1 MLRKPTA
8 TRAVDHVGGLVRT
21 LLNAPRSRRRSIA
34 AAALGALALVGS
46 LLVATPAQALNDTG
60 TGGVFTAATG
70 RILDT
75 AKGTGGFSTPM
86 EAGKYRTIKV
96 TGLAGVPDD
105 GTVGAV
111 SLNATVGTAPGYG
124 TLFGR
129 PDADTSRTSMLI
141 YNGNTGEYVSNTAT
155 VAVGADGTI
164 QIMAETSA
172 RVILDVQGYYTANTD
187 GTAAGGF
194 VPVAGKRFV
203 DTRSG
208 LGAPK
213 ATIAPGKSVDV
224 QVTGANG
231 VPAGASGAVVNLIA
245 INSTSSDGNLT
256 PYATGSTKPQNSLH
270 YTPSATTSIQA
281 QVGLS
286 ADGKMT
292 IANASSTVNLVIDLQ
307 GYFTAAG
314 KTGAVFTPG
323 VGRAYD
329 SRATGNTILAKNETR
344 SIQIAGK
351 AGVPVMG
358 SGITAVVLTLIVA
371 HGGSDGRAAVWADGA
386 TKPDTTSINF
396 QADEIR
402 TNTVT
407 VPLGTNGKV
416 SLNNVADATN
426 YVIDVQGWYIN
437 PIAPTID
444 CPQPY
449 GEGTWTNVLPSSAV
463 NCTVKMPNTGDSS
476 GILTVNVNGESVV
489 ESALSETAG
498 TVLTVPI
505 PPTPGWY
512 TIEATSSYSAGV
524 GDTTSYGLGLNS
536 AAPSATVA
544 AVQAANPTGFERVA
558 TGSQDS
564 ASIAATTQSDANEA
578 DSASIAVS
586 PRQGITIAV
595 GDQSA
600 SDPDGGE
607 DANLDA
613 ASVNMGLPYGSRAA
627 AGIVESP
634 GIVSYH
640 NTNFSTLAVLKT
652 DASVQISTV
661 IENGSAPTA
670 YPYALDIPTG
680 GHATLQDDGVVL
692 IVDSSGTP
700 IGGVAPAWAR
710 DAAGNK
716 VSTRY
721 ELNGSVL
728 TQIVDLS
735 STTTYPVVADP
746 YLGINVIDRV
756 KWVKRSKLGKTLY
769 VYPTVWGR
777 SMAGLKYADLAGW
790 AEVVKKA
797 PSANTKNMWWQYKCH
812 AQVAY
817 WKPSWNLDSFLRRS
831 SYSAYTSNLC
841 N

>member
-1 MLRKPTA
+1 MRTML
-8 TRAVDHVGGLVRT
+8 H
-21 LLNAPRSRRRSIA
+21 APRSRRRSIA
-34 AAALGALALVGS
+34 AATLGALALVGS
-46 LLVATPAQALNDTG
+46 LLVATSAQALNDTG
-60 TGGVFTAATG
+60 TGGVFTPATG

-86 EAGKYRTIKV
+86 EAGKYRTIQV

-105 GTVGAV
+105 GSVGAV

-323 VGRAYD
+323 TGRAYD
-329 SRATGNTILAKNETR
+329 SRATGNTALAKNETR
-344 SIQIAGK
+344 SIQIAGT

-386 TKPDTTSINF
+386 AKPDTTSINF

-407 VPLGTNGKV
+407 VPLGANGKI

-426 YVIDVQGWYIN
+426 YVIDVQGWYAN
-437 PIAPTID
+437 GTTAKVSCPTPYANGAVAAAKPAGPIGCSIS
-444 CPQPY
+444 
-449 GEGTWTNVLPSSAV
+449 LPAA
-463 NCTVKMPNTGDSS
+463 TATGQYASTSTDWATATDTDLS
-476 GILTVNVNGESVV
+476 
-489 ESALSETAG
+489 ESA
-498 TVLTVPI
+498 
-505 PPTPGWY
+505 
-512 TIEATSSYSAGV
+512 SS
-524 GDTTSYGLGLNS
+524 T
-536 AAPSATVA
+536 
-544 AVQAANPTGFERVA
+544 
-558 TGSQDS
+558 
-564 ASIAATTQSDANEA
+564 
-578 DSASIAVS
+578 
-586 PRQGITIAV
+586 
-595 GDQSA
+595 
-600 SDPDGGE
+600 
-607 DANLDA
+607 
-613 ASVNMGLPYGSRAA
+613 RA
-627 AGIVESP
+627 
-634 GIVSYH
+634 
-640 NTNFSTLAVLKT
+640 
-652 DASVQISTV
+652 VQISTQGGAHQIYV
-661 IENGSAPTA
+661 QIKNADGSVVSSTQYGFSDGGDWRGEAITPTINTDTTA
-670 YPYALDIPTG
+670 YKN
-680 GHATLQDDGVVL
+680 ATLGVNPSDDAFPEGVTRTYSVWATGDPSATPLWTSDAQDGAMSIPDGVLTAGNSYSWNAV
-692 IVDSSGTP
+692 VSGPSSGTSDTVKRTSP
-700 IGGVAPAWAR
+700 TWSFTASDTQIDSSCANELLSVAQAHGLTVDTGDWAQYCESAVADGDQHAGDNDSAYVDPSAHEEAPAA
-710 DAAGNK
+710 DVAASGTQVMRAAKVYEVTYTATQPGPAYVWGTHMKGGIYYNGQTTWTDYHTCNAAPWGVGYD
-716 VSTRY
+716 VSTSHC
-721 ELNGSVL
+721 GIHK
-728 TQIVDLS
+728 TQYLS
-735 STTTYPVVADP
+735 TVHYQDILVSFIFKGFPVHASHP
-746 YLGINVIDRV
+746 FHYTMT
-756 KWVKRSKLGKTLY
+756 KKGK
-769 VYPTVWGR
+769 
-777 SMAGLKYADLAGW
+777 A
-790 AEVVKKA
+790 
-797 PSANTKNMWWQYKCH
+797 
-812 AQVAY
+812 
-817 WKPSWNLDSFLRRS
+817 
-831 SYSAYTSNLC
+831 SYDIGYGF
-841 N
+841 